1 MKFIASEKYKYQEK
15 RKTILAAIFV
25 AALIAGFIFM
35 FINSD
40 DLSNKT
46 IAAIGIFFLAKYL
59 PHAYRSIKN
68 HDTSYP
74 EVEILESQEK
84 IDISHKGAVVSM
96 PLSDIENLRIQS
108 IKGNVKSLLLTT
120 KSFSNLRFE
129 GYENL
134 AEMAEL
140 LKKYTPPGKTK
151 NSTWYHR

>member
-1 MKFIASEKYKYQEK
+1 MKFIVSEKYKQQGK
-15 RKTILAAIFV
+15 RKTIFAAILV
-25 AALIAGFIFM
+25 TALIAGFIFM
-35 FINSD
+35 FINSS
-40 DLSNKT
+40 DLSNKA
-46 IAAIGIFFLAKYL
+46 IAAIGIFLLAKYL

-74 EVEILESQEK
+74 EVDILESKDK

-96 PLSDIENLRIQS
+96 PLSDIESLRIQS
-108 IKGNVKSLLLTT
+108 IKGNIKSLLLTT

-140 LKKYTPPGKTK
+140 LERYTPAGKTK
-151 NSTWYHR
+151 NATWYHR

>member
-1 MKFIASEKYKYQEK
+1 MKFIVSEKYKRQEK
-15 RKTILAAIFV
+15 RKTIFAAILFI
-25 AALIAGFIFM
+25 ALIAGFIFM
-35 FINSD
+35 FVNSS
-40 DLSNKT
+40 DLSNKV
-46 IAAIGIFFLAKYL
+46 IAAIGIFLLAKYL

-74 EVEILESQEK
+74 EVEILEPQEK

-134 AEMAEL
+134 EEMAEL
-140 LKKYTPPGKTK
+140 LKKYTPAGKTK
-151 NSTWYHR
+151 NATWYHR

>member
-1 MKFIASEKYKYQEK
+1 MKFIVSEKYKQQGK
-15 RKTILAAIFV
+15 RKTIFASILV
-25 AALIAGFIFM
+25 VALIAGFILM
-35 FINSD
+35 FVNSS
-40 DLSNKT
+40 DLSNKV
-46 IAAIGIFFLAKYL
+46 IAAIGIFLLAKYL
-59 PHAYRSIKN
+59 PHAYRNIKN

-96 PLSDIENLRIQS
+96 PLSDIESLRIQS
-108 IKGNVKSLLLTT
+108 IKANVKSLLLTT

-140 LKKYTPPGKTK
+140 LKKYTPAGKTK
-151 NSTWYHR
+151 NATWYHR